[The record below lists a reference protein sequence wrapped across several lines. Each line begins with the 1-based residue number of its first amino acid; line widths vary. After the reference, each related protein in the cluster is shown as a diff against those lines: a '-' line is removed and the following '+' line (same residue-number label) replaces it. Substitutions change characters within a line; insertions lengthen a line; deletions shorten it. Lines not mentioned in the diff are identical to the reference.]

1 MEKRNKNLVIGLLA
15 AVLTA
20 ALVWGVVAS
29 VQRRA
34 YRLHL
39 RSMLERSFYE
49 LVGGMG
55 DMEIKLDKL
64 AVSDGA
70 REDVLLLSELYRQAD
85 GAARDLAALPGG
97 HESMEEVLA
106 FVNRLSEYSG
116 ALMRRVAQ
124 GGGITPEE
132 EAQLGVLLERCR
144 SLNRTVRTLDV
155 GEVANVSLLSA
166 QSPPDDSPD
175 PYAAFANPTS
185 PVPQLI
191 YDGAF
196 SQASKTPPRAL
207 GVERVDEQAALAIA
221 RSYVGDGRVT
231 SVEAEQS
238 LEGEIPCWGVRV
250 DTADAG
256 VLHLQVTK
264 TGGHVLL
271 MMPEFS
277 PGGANHTLEACRQ
290 SAEDFLRTRQ
300 YGPVEPAYYQIGFGM
315 VTFNYVPVQDGV
327 RLYPDLVKVQVSLES
342 GLVIGTESNN
352 YLRNHVPRTFP
363 EDAMSEQQA
372 LALIHSLD
380 VSSVRPVLI
389 PRNGQEIYCYEVR
402 GEHEGQ
408 GYLVYLDAVTGQTQ
422 DILQIVAG
430 EDGEQVL

>member
-1 MEKRNKNLVIGLLA
+1 MEKRNRNLIIGVLA

-20 ALVWGVVAS
+20 ALVWGMVES

-39 RSMLERSFYE
+39 QSMLERSFYE
-49 LVGGMG
+49 LVGGLG

-85 GAARDLAALPGG
+85 GAARDLSALPGG

-124 GGGITPEE
+124 GGSITPSE

-144 SLNRTVRTLDV
+144 ALNRTVQSLDV
-155 GEVANVSLLSA
+155 SEVAQVSLLSVRA
-166 QSPPDDSPD
+166 QPDAASD
-175 PYAAFANPTS
+175 PYAAFANPTA

-191 YDGAF
+191 YDGAY

-207 GVERVDEQAALAIA
+207 GTERVDEQAALAIA
-221 RSYVGDGRVT
+221 RSYVGEGRVT
-231 SVEAEQS
+231 DVESEQGVD
-238 LEGEIPCWGVRV
+238 GEIPCWGVRV

-256 VLHLQVTK
+256 ALHLQITK

-271 MMPEFS
+271 MMPEYS
-277 PGGANHTLEACRQ
+277 PGGANHTVETCRA
-290 SAEDFLRTRQ
+290 SAEEFLRTRQ
-300 YGPVEPAYYQIGFGM
+300 YGDVEPAYYQIGFGM
-315 VTFNYVPVQDGV
+315 VTFNFVPVQSGV
-327 RLYPDLVKVQVSLES
+327 RLYPDLIKVQVSLET

-352 YLRNHVPRTFP
+352 YFRNHVPRAFP
-363 EDAMSEQQA
+363 ENPMTAEQA
-372 LALIHSLD
+372 RALIHTLEVIST
-380 VSSVRPVLI
+380 RPVLI
-389 PRNGQEIYCYEVR
+389 PRYGQEIFCYEIR
-402 GEHEGQ
+402 GTYDGQ
-408 GYLVYLDAVTGQTQ
+408 TYLVYLDAVTGQTQ
-422 DILQIVAG
+422 DILQVVLTD
-430 EDGEQVL
+430 DGEQVM

>member
-1 MEKRNKNLVIGLLA
+1 MLA

-20 ALVWGVVAS
+20 ALVWGVVES

-39 RSMLERSFYE
+39 QSMLERSYYE
-49 LVGGMG
+49 LVGGLG

-85 GAARDLAALPGG
+85 GAARDLSALPGG
-97 HESMEEVLA
+97 HESKEEVLA

-124 GGGITPEE
+124 GGSITPSE

-144 SLNRTVRTLDV
+144 TLNRTVQSLDV
-155 GEVANVSLLSA
+155 SEVAQVSLLSVRA
-166 QSPPDDSPD
+166 QPDAASD
-175 PYAAFANPTS
+175 PYAAFANPTA

-207 GVERVDEQAALAIA
+207 GTECVDEQAALAIA
-221 RSYVGDGRVT
+221 RSYVGEGRVT
-231 SVEAEQS
+231 DVESEQGVD
-238 LEGEIPCWGVRV
+238 GEIPCWGVRV

-256 VLHLQVTK
+256 ALHLQITK

-271 MMPEFS
+271 MMPEYS
-277 PGGANHTLEACRQ
+277 PGGANHTVETCRAN
-290 SAEDFLRTRQ
+290 AEGFLRTRQ
-300 YGPVEPAYYQIGFGM
+300 YGDVEPAYYQIGFGM
-315 VTFNYVPVQDGV
+315 VTFNFVPVQSGV
-327 RLYPDLVKVQVSLES
+327 RLYPDLIKVQVSLET

-352 YLRNHVPRTFP
+352 YFRNHIPRALP
-363 EDAMSEQQA
+363 ENPMTAEQA
-372 LALIHSLD
+372 RALIHTLEVIST
-380 VSSVRPVLI
+380 RPVLI
-389 PRNGQEIYCYEVR
+389 PRYGQEIFCYEIR
-402 GEHEGQ
+402 GTYDGQ
-408 GYLVYLDAVTGQTQ
+408 TYLVYLDAVTGQTQ
-422 DILQIVAG
+422 DILQVVLTD
-430 EDGEQVL
+430 DGEQVM